1 MSNLKIAVLSGGPSA
16 EYDVS
21 MKTANAVS
29 SSLRKQNYSIKN
41 IIVTKEREW
50 LEDGIVKSSE
60 QSLSDVDVV
69 FLAMHGEYSE
79 DGEIQK
85 ILQRLNL
92 PFTGSRSLPSAIA
105 FNKKLTKETLAS
117 YNILMPKHYAF
128 RSHDEEFDIDSVVS
142 DIKNQFGPE
151 YMIKPVATGSSIGA
165 RMVREGESL
174 KNAITEALVESDL
187 LIVEEYIR
195 GKEASCAVLENF
207 RGENIYSFP
216 TVELVYPSHFQF
228 FTKEAKYSGDSQAIC
243 PSRFSYD
250 ERSMIE
256 SVSAKVHD
264 ILGLAQYS
272 RSDFIVRD
280 GKAYFLEVNSLPGL
294 TPQSIFPKAAESVGL
309 SFDQLIDHL
318 IKTAT
323 V

>member
-1 MSNLKIAVLSGGPSA
+1 MSNLRIAVLSGGPSA
-16 EYDVS
+16 EYDIS
-21 MKTANAVS
+21 MKTANAVID
-29 SSLRKQNYSIKN
+29 SLQKQKYLFKN
-41 IIVTKEREW
+41 ITVTKGREW
-50 LEDGIVKSSE
+50 LENGIVKNSE
-60 QSLSDVDVV
+60 QTLRDVDIV

-85 ILQRLNL
+85 ILQRMNI

-105 FNKKLTKETLAS
+105 FNKKLTKETLSA
-117 YNILMPKHYAF
+117 YNILMPQHYAL
-128 RSHDEEFDIDSVVS
+128 RSDDEDFDIDFIVS
-142 DIKNQFGPE
+142 DIQSQFGPE

-174 KNAITEALVESDL
+174 KKAITEALLESDL
-187 LIVEEYIR
+187 LLVEEYIR

-207 RGENIYSFP
+207 RNKSIYIFP

-243 PSRFSYD
+243 PSRFSYN
-250 ERSMIE
+250 ERSIIE
-256 SVSAKVHD
+256 DVSAQVHD
-264 ILGLAQYS
+264 TLGLSQYS

-294 TPQSIFPKAAESVGL
+294 TPQSIFPKAAESVGVT
-309 SFDQLIDHL
+309 FDQLIDHL

>member
-1 MSNLKIAVLSGGPSA
+1 MSNLRIAVLSGGPSA
-16 EYDVS
+16 EYDIS
-21 MKTANAVS
+21 MKTAGAVL
-29 SSLRKQNYSIKN
+29 SSLQRQNYLFKN
-41 IIVTKEREW
+41 ITITKKGEW
-50 LEDGIVKSSE
+50 LENGIIKNTE
-60 QSLSDVDVV
+60 QALCDVDIV

-79 DGEIQK
+79 DGEVQK
-85 ILQRLNL
+85 ILQRMNI

-105 FNKKLTKETLAS
+105 FNKKLTKQTLLA
-117 YNILMPKHYAF
+117 YDILMPRHYALN
-128 RSHDEEFDIDSVVS
+128 SSDSAFDIDSVVS
-142 DIKNQFGPE
+142 DIQAQFGPE

-174 KNAITEALVESDL
+174 KKAITEAFLENNL
-187 LIVEEYIR
+187 LLVEEYIR

-207 RGENIYSFP
+207 RSENIYSFP
-216 TVELVYPSHFQF
+216 TVELVYPPHFQF

-256 SVSAKVHD
+256 DVSAKVHD
-264 ILGLAQYS
+264 ALGLSQYS

-294 TPQSIFPKAAESVGL
+294 TPQSIFPKAAESVGVT
-309 SFDQLIDHL
+309 FDQLIDHL